1 MTVTF
6 RTIVLDVP
14 HSPLGLLPARVV
26 IEHWCNVCRHKVA
39 TEHLAAH
46 ARSHDADPDQEVTAA
61 D

>member
-14 HSPLGLLPARVV
+14 PSPLGLLPASMV
-26 IEHWCNVCRHKVA
+26 IEHWCNLCHHKVA

-46 ARSHDADPDQEVTAA
+46 ARSHDTDLAQEVTAA

>member
-6 RTIVLDVP
+6 RTVVLDVP
-14 HSPLGLLPARVV
+14 PSPLGLLPGGIVV
-26 IEHWCNVCRHKVA
+26 EHWCNLCRHQVA

-46 ARSHDADPDQEVTAA
+46 ARSHDTDRAEEVTAT

>member
-14 HSPLGLLPARVV
+14 PSPLGLLPARIV
-26 IEHWCNVCRHKVA
+26 IEHRCNLCHHEIA
-39 TEHLAAH
+39 TEDLGAH
-46 ARSHDADPDQEVTAA
+46 ARRHDLDHNREVTAA